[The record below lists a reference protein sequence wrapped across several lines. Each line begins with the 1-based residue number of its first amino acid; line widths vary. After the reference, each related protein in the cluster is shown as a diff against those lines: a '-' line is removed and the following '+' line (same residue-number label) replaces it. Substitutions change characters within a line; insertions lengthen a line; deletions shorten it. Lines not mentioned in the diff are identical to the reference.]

1 MARRTEG
8 QKTQETAREILGYL
22 ISHPDAED
30 TLEGIA
36 RWWLERGRIERTI
49 AEVGDSL
56 EDLLAR
62 GLILERRERTKLAC
76 YRMNPAKRTEVAK
89 FLE

>member
-1 MARRTEG
+1 MARRTDG
-8 QKTQETAREILGYL
+8 QKTQETAREVLGYL
-22 ISHPDAED
+22 LTHPDAED

-49 AEVGDSL
+49 AEVGESL

-76 YRMNPAKRTEVAK
+76 YRMNPTKRREIGR